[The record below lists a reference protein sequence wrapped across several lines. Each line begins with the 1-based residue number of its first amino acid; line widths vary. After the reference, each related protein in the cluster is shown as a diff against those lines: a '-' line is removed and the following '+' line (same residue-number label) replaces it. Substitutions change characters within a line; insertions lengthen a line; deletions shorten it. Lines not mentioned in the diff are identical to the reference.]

1 MKFKWWTQPDSCIHM
16 LMTCCES
23 VLCRRGTKY
32 FSLNTSAILVSLVGD
47 GRQRPFYLPK
57 YNWGA
62 GLWEPRHTSNKSP
75 SVLINDQRVEA
86 VAELQYLGTCTFKF
100 YSQNRIHKKKINA
113 ALAFNQEIGSTH
125 DTSENISGSVPST
138 RQTPCW
144 KCSKFYC
151 VQGIGKNKNSLQ

>member
-1 MKFKWWTQPDSCIHM
+1 
-16 LMTCCES
+16 
-23 VLCRRGTKY
+23 
-32 FSLNTSAILVSLVGD
+32 VGD
-47 GRQRPFYLPK
+47 SPYQY
-57 YNWGA
+57 
-62 GLWEPRHTSNKSP
+62 KSP

-138 RQTPCW
+138 RQTPC
-144 KCSKFYC
+144 
-151 VQGIGKNKNSLQ
+151 